1 VLHRYKKA
9 IDAFNLGLSSYPSS
23 ERMRVWLAAALAQSG
38 NIEDAQ
44 WEGEQIMADNP
55 DFSIQRMS
63 ESFPFNNPADLDNFI
78 SGLRKA
84 GLK

>member
-1 VLHRYKKA
+1 
-9 IDAFNLGLSSYPSS
+9 
-23 ERMRVWLAAALAQSG
+23 MRVWLATALAQSG
-38 NIEDAQ
+38 SLEDAK
-44 WEGEQIMADNP
+44 WEGGQIMAADA
-55 DFSIQRMS
+55 DFSIQRIT